1 MLISTEEGGSGRWS
15 LLTRGTNT
23 SSQASLPRAKQT
35 GGQEPGLLDL
45 LPLPKVRKGSS
56 LQKQSTQHSY
66 LRGSSQSLNCCT
78 VRESGG
84 LAKAGRKTSSTS
96 KLKSTEHTTHTHTSQ
111 GRSRYPRLQLPWVAT
126 GCSLP
131 LLLLGFLPSAFPLT
145 HC

>member
-1 MLISTEEGGSGRWS
+1 MRVLTSTEEGGSGRWS

-78 VRESGG
+78 VRESCG
-84 LAKAGRKTSSTS
+84 LAKVGRKMSSTS
-96 KLKSTEHTTHTHTSQ
+96 KLKSTEHTTQ